1 MGHKGTL
8 NMTKNHRFGVDDY
21 RVESQETAFQ
31 GFFRITRMVVS
42 HRLFGGGWSAPLKR
56 ELFQRGDAVGVL
68 LYDPK
73 HHTVGLVEQFRVGAM
88 QDQQGPWQYEVVAG
102 MIGPGE
108 SPADVA
114 TRECQEEA
122 GIQVENLIPICDYL
136 VSAGGSDEKMHMYC
150 GITDLKGRE
159 GVFGLETEGEDILL
173 QVWPYDEVM
182 QAQSEGLLNSAAVT
196 IALLWLKLN
205 QEKLRSSA

>member
-1 MGHKGTL
+1 
-8 NMTKNHRFGVDDY
+8 MTKNHRFGVDDY

-114 TRECQEEA
+114 TRECQEAA

-196 IALLWLKLN
+196 IALLWLQLN

>member
-1 MGHKGTL
+1 
-8 NMTKNHRFGVDDY
+8 MTKQHRFGADDY
-21 RVESQETAFQ
+21 RVEEKETAFQ

-68 LYDPK
+68 LYDPRR
-73 HHTVGLVEQFRVGAM
+73 HLIGLVEQFRVGAM
-88 QDQQGPWQYEVVAG
+88 QDQFGPWQYEVVAG
-102 MIGPGE
+102 MIGPEE
-108 SPADVA
+108 SPVEVA

-122 GIQVENLIPICDYL
+122 GIEVENLIPICNYL
-136 VSAGGSDEKMHMYC
+136 VSAGGTDEKMHMYC
-150 GITDLKGRE
+150 GLVDLEDRE

-196 IALLWLKLN
+196 VALSWLQLN
-205 QEKLRSSA
+205 SQNLRNRP

>member
-1 MGHKGTL
+1 
-8 NMTKNHRFGVDDY
+8 MTKYHRFGVDDY

-102 MIGPGE
+102 MIEPGE

-150 GITDLKGRE
+150 GIADLKGRE

-196 IALLWLKLN
+196 IALLWLQLN

>member
-1 MGHKGTL
+1 
-8 NMTKNHRFGVDDY
+8 MTRYHRFGVDDY

-102 MIGPGE
+102 MIEPGE

-150 GITDLKGRE
+150 GIADLKGRE

-196 IALLWLKLN
+196 IALLWLQLN

>member
-8 NMTKNHRFGVDDY
+8 NMTKYHRFGVNDY

-196 IALLWLKLN
+196 IALLWLQLN

>member
-1 MGHKGTL
+1 
-8 NMTKNHRFGVDDY
+8 MTKYHRFGVDDY

-196 IALLWLKLN
+196 IALLWLQLN
-205 QEKLRSSA
+205 QEKLRSRA

>member
-1 MGHKGTL
+1 
-8 NMTKNHRFGVDDY
+8 MTKPHRFGEDDY
-21 RVESQETAFQ
+21 RVESQETAFE

-68 LYDPK
+68 LYDPTR
-73 HHTVGLVEQFRVGAM
+73 HVVGLVEQFRVGAM
-88 QDQQGPWQYEVVAG
+88 QDQYGPWQYEVVAG
-102 MIGPGE
+102 MIEPGE

-114 TRECQEEA
+114 ARECQEEA
-122 GIQVENLIPICDYL
+122 GIEVEKLIPICDYL

-150 GITDLKGRE
+150 GLVDLHGRE
-159 GVFGLETEGEDILL
+159 GIFGLETEGEDILL

-182 QAQSEGLLNSAAVT
+182 QAQSTGLLNSAAVT
-196 IALLWLKLN
+196 VALLWLQLN
-205 QEKLRSSA
+205 HQKLRISS